1 MWYHLE
7 LNFKSIPNKQH
18 YSYTH
23 NRVYAFGE
31 IRYDFN
37 KENTK
42 IAFFFDI
49 FTSFRLKNPQSLHSQ
64 TLSRV
69 SNIFISLIFFC
80 K

>member
-1 MWYHLE
+1 MLYYLG
-7 LNFKSIPNKQH
+7 LKFKSIPIKKK

-23 NRVYAFGE
+23 TKVHAIGE
-31 IRYDFN
+31 IHNDFI

-42 IAFFFDI
+42 IAIFDI
-49 FTSFRLKNPQSLHSQ
+49 FTSFHLKIPPNLHSQ

-69 SNIFISLIFFC
+69 SNIFICLIFFC